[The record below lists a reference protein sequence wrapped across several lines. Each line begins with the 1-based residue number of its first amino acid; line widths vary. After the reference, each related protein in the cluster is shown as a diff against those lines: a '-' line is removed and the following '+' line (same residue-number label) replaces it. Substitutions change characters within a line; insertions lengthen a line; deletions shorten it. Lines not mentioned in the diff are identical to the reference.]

1 VKTIRGKKALITGA
15 ASGIGRA
22 IALALAREGS
32 DLFLVDID
40 ESGLRMSARDAAML
54 GSSKVLLEVCDLS
67 SPTQISACTA
77 ACLRAFGEL
86 DIVVNAA
93 GLFHFGHVDEM
104 NAEMWKALMSV
115 NLLAPIQLVGEL
127 MPALLAQKES
137 HILNVCSIV
146 GLIPARK
153 VMSYQTSKFAL
164 VGYSLALR
172 TGYAAYN
179 VGVTALCP
187 GLVDT
192 PMLTRSGPQWLKK
205 SKLRP
210 FGLLTT
216 PEAVARRAIVA
227 IRRNSGI
234 AVVPLTAHFLWLIYR
249 MCPTLVLWLF
259 SQRSKTRSR
268 A

>member
-1 VKTIRGKKALITGA
+1 VKTIRGKKALVTGA

-22 IALALAREGS
+22 IALALAREGA

-40 ESGLRMSARDAAML
+40 EPGLRVTARDAEMP
-54 GSSKVLLEVCDLS
+54 GSTVLLEVCDLS
-67 SPTQISACTA
+67 CPTQISACTA

-93 GLFHFGHVDEM
+93 GLFDYGHDDEM
-104 NAEMWKALMSV
+104 NAQTWKVLMAV
-115 NLLAPIQLVGEL
+115 NLLAPIQLVREL

-137 HILNVCSIV
+137 HILNVCSIL
-146 GLIPARK
+146 GLVPTRK

-172 TGYAAYN
+172 TGYTNHN

-192 PMLTRSGPQWLKK
+192 PMLTRSGPHWLKK
-205 SKLRP
+205 SKLRS
-210 FGLLTT
+210 FALLTT
-216 PEAVARRAIVA
+216 PEAVARRAIAA
-227 IRRNSGI
+227 IRRNNGI
-234 AVVPLTAHFLWLIYR
+234 VVVPFTARFLWLVYR
-249 MCPTLVLWLF
+249 VCPALVLWLF
-259 SQRSKTRSR
+259 RRKSR
-268 A
+268 TKSRR